1 VHNQQVRRKYFR
13 QCIRNSWICDRHL
26 PALDIGCGPGSITRE
41 LKKYGFNP
49 FSIDISYQMLINNRQ
64 NTGSVVKQSQCSAD
78 AICYKDNSFDV
89 VTAAGVLEYVANDQR
104 MLGEIMRV
112 LKPGGMLIISVPT
125 KFVIST
131 SVRSTVGK

>member
-1 VHNQQVRRKYFR
+1 
-13 QCIRNSWICDRHL
+13 
-26 PALDIGCGPGSITRE
+26 
-41 LKKYGFNP
+41 
-49 FSIDISYQMLINNRQ
+49 MLINNRQ
-64 NTGSVVKQSQCSAD
+64 NTGSFVKQSQCSAD

-131 SVRSTVGK
+131 SVRSTVGKHC